1 VCALSRGGGPAAD
14 GLAARVLA
22 GDQRAAARLISLIED
37 GNPRAGPL
45 LAELFPHTG
54 RALVVGVT
62 GPPGAG
68 KSTLV
73 ERLALDWRQRGR
85 TVGILAVDP
94 SSPFTG
100 GALLGDRIRMAS
112 VSCDPGV
119 FIRSMASRAQ
129 LGGIAAATPA
139 AVRVLDAL
147 GRDVIVVETVGVGQ
161 SEVAIAAMADCIVL
175 VTMPGGGDAIQ
186 TLKAGVMEIGDIFVV
201 NKADRDGALRTQRE
215 LNVMLRMNDR
225 EVRPPVLLTT
235 AVTGAGVE
243 QVVQRIEDFAAAQRD
258 SGQLEQRR
266 LRSLEHEVME
276 LIGVQARQATVAALG
291 EASLAAFTA
300 ELGAR
305 RMDPATVAA
314 QALAQASRGL
324 GDLLEQ
330 PEDEG

>member
-1 VCALSRGGGPAAD
+1 
-14 GLAARVLA
+14 
-22 GDQRAAARLISLIED
+22 
-37 GNPRAGPL
+37 
-45 LAELFPHTG
+45 
-54 RALVVGVT
+54 
-62 GPPGAG
+62 
-68 KSTLV
+68 
-73 ERLALDWRQRGR
+73 
-85 TVGILAVDP
+85 
-94 SSPFTG
+94 
-100 GALLGDRIRMAS
+100 
-112 VSCDPGV
+112 
-119 FIRSMASRAQ
+119 
-129 LGGIAAATPA
+129 
-139 AVRVLDAL
+139 
-147 GRDVIVVETVGVGQ
+147 
-161 SEVAIAAMADCIVL
+161 MADCTVL

-235 AVTGAGVE
+235 AETGAGVAE
-243 QVVQRIEDFAAAQRD
+243 VVQRIEDFAAAQRD

-291 EASLAAFTA
+291 AASLAAFTA
-300 ELGAR
+300 ELRAR

-314 QALAQASRGL
+314 KALAQVSRGL

>member
-1 VCALSRGGGPAAD
+1 MPAANGTSPGTPPPA

-22 GDQRAAARLISLIED
+22 GDQRAAARLITLIED
-37 GNPRAGPL
+37 GDPRAGPL

-54 RALVVGVT
+54 QALVVGVT

-112 VSCDPGV
+112 VSRDPGV

-147 GRDVIVVETVGVGQ
+147 GREVIVVETVGVGQ
-161 SEVAIAAMADCIVL
+161 SEVAIAAMADCTVL

-225 EVRPPVLLTT
+225 VVRPPVLLTT
-235 AVTGAGVE
+235 AETGEGVAE
-243 QVVQRIEDFAAAQRD
+243 VVLRIEDFAAAQRE
-258 SGQLEQRR
+258 SGQLAQRR
-266 LRSLEHEVME
+266 LASLEHEVME

-300 ELGAR
+300 ELRAR

-314 QALAQASRGL
+314 QALAQVSATAVPLDG
-324 GDLLEQ
+324 
-330 PEDEG
+330 

>member
-1 VCALSRGGGPAAD
+1 MPAAD
-14 GLAARVLA
+14 GVSSSAGLVARVLA

-62 GPPGAG
+62 GPPGVG

-73 ERLALDWRQRGR
+73 ERLALGWRQRGR

-112 VSCDPGV
+112 ASRDPGV

-147 GRDVIVVETVGVGQ
+147 GREVVVVETVGVGQ
-161 SEVAIAAMADCIVL
+161 SEVAIAAMADCTVL

-235 AVTGAGVE
+235 AETGAGVAE
-243 QVVQRIEDFAAAQRD
+243 VVQRIEDFAAAQRD

-291 EASLAAFTA
+291 AASLAAFTA
-300 ELGAR
+300 ELRAR

-314 QALAQASRGL
+314 KALAQVSRGL